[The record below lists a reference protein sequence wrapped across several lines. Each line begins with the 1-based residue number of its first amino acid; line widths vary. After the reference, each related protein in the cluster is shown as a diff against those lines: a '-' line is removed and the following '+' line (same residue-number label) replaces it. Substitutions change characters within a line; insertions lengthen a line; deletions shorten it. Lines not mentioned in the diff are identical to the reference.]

1 MLETLLRSVE
11 ILLDYP
17 IDKYTMRPESYQIF
31 AQLCEAF
38 VNEDSTAMKLIVGKP
53 GGQEVVK
60 KLHKDM
66 KLAHD
71 LGYSPIDKISWSEL
85 KDARNGAWVIV
96 QADRGSGAIRAINDR
111 YEALASMGGE
121 VKEFKDGKGGNILD
135 FFKNEIGKPR
145 KFFVAKNTRAVSD
158 KQTTRA
164 DNKKGAGAP
173 EVTQGTLIRKF
184 KPLWVR
190 AITASIADIKGH
202 VANQIKNDAFEKAK
216 KKLEYISRLQ
226 SGLEMLEAG
235 EVGGGDIPDFLN
247 NAINAAVLMTA
258 SHYYP
263 ETTGNLERTRWGSGG
278 LQAQFPEGPA
288 TLLKD
293 IASGDTAKMGTVLS
307 FFKRSLVSG

>member
-1 MLETLLRSVE
+1 
-11 ILLDYP
+11 
-17 IDKYTMRPESYQIF
+17 MRQESYQLF
-31 AQLCEAF
+31 AQLLEENLLE
-38 VNEDSTAMKLIVGKP
+38 VSSAMNVLATKP
-53 GGQEVVK
+53 GGPEVVK
-60 KLHKDM
+60 HLHKSM

-71 LGYSPIDKISWSEL
+71 LGYKPIDKISWSEL
-85 KDARNGAWVIV
+85 KGSYAGAWVLI
-96 QADRGSGAIRAINDR
+96 QGATGTGAIKAINDR
-111 YEALASMGGE
+111 YEAVASSGGE
-121 VKEFKDGKGGNILD
+121 VKSFKDGKGGNILD
-135 FFKNEIGKPR
+135 FLKGEIGKLQ
-145 KFFVAKNTRAVSD
+145 KFYTAKGSRDVDD
-158 KQTTRA
+158 KQKKRA
-164 DNKKGAGAP
+164 DNKKGAGTP

-263 ETTGNLERTRWGSGG
+263 ETTGNLERSRWGGGG
-278 LQAQFPEGPA
+278 LNAQFSEGPA
-288 TLLKD
+288 QLLKD